1 MYQILII
8 VNIIQFKAFANFF
21 CKGGNLSYYSK
32 NENRELKVI
41 EVEMLN
47 SFYGKS
53 SLLAWKGA
61 IK

>member
-1 MYQILII
+1 MYQILISAKT
-8 VNIIQFKAFANFF
+8 IQFKAFANFF

-32 NENRELKVI
+32 NENCELKVI
-41 EVEMLN
+41 EVEILN

-53 SLLAWKGA
+53 SRLTWKGA